1 MDLNS
6 LVGGRSI
13 AALSCTLL
21 LAACSTADYSKP
33 VNDFAT
39 ATSASKAALADLNTQ
54 VTEAYR
60 GVLDTTILR
69 GDVLL
74 QQKAGDCQVG
84 SVRCRLVLVDKDRNE
99 VEPYPPE
106 PPLARMT
113 IVMTEIDS
121 YAANLKALLEAD
133 TAKQASAQVN
143 AALGSI
149 QHLATT
155 VASMNAGG
163 GPPPEVPQ
171 FATPVGEAVNWVVG
185 QYVEHVKLTGLQH
198 ATAAAQPVIRQAA
211 DLFTDA
217 ATFASDVPKL
227 ELANEVS
234 SAQDAIRANT
244 SQGAISS
251 YAQSAAK
258 YDALLTSSAPDL
270 FQRMGDAHDALAESL
285 QDKQLT
291 LATAYARIQAF
302 AAEAEKLAK
311 ILQDLRALV
320 PKDQEG

>member
-1 MDLNS
+1 MEPNS
-6 LVGGRSI
+6 FAGGRSI
-13 AALSCTLL
+13 AALSCAFL
-21 LAACSTADYSKP
+21 LASCSTADYSKP
-33 VNDFAT
+33 VSDFAA

-60 GVLDTTILR
+60 GVLDATILR

-74 QQKAGDCQVG
+74 QQKTGDCQVG
-84 SVRCRLVLVDKDRNE
+84 SVRCRLVLVDKDRKE

-113 IVMTEIDS
+113 IVMTEIDA

-133 TAKQASAQVN
+133 TAKQAATQVN

-155 VASMNAGG
+155 VASMDAEG
-163 GPPPEVPQ
+163 GPAAEIPS
-171 FATPVGEAVNWVVG
+171 FATPVGEAVNWVLG
-185 QYVEHVKLTGLQH
+185 QYVEHVKLNGLQQ
-198 ATAAAQPVIRQAA
+198 ATRAAQPVIRLAA
-211 DLFTDA
+211 DLFAAA
-217 ATFASDVPKL
+217 ATFASDVPKI

-234 SAQDAIRANT
+234 TAQDTITANR
-244 SQGAISS
+244 SQIAISS

-258 YDALLTSSAPDL
+258 YDALLTSGAPDL

-311 ILQDLRALV
+311 ILQDLRALA
-320 PKDQEG
+320 PKDQGG